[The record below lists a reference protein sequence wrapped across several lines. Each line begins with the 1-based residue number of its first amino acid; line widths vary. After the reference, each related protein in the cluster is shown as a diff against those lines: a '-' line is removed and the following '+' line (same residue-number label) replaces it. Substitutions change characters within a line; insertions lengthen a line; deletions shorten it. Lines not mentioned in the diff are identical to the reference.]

1 MKKFLLFAAA
11 ALMVTSASAQLKA
24 PVVRSKGAIN
34 KEKLSQL
41 PKPQKMD
48 LSQISSTREMTN
60 PDMSAQSLVNLR
72 APKKAGYLE
81 AYYKRP
87 AGMYVSPFN
96 ANNGEGLWSFGDMV
110 FLMAKPFADYL
121 FTGEISG
128 EVDETTSCAWD
139 IWIRPYGGYI
149 GLDNEIGFYY
159 NSYWSVDSVPI
170 FYAVDGPLDDQNANW
185 FEYQIRGYDTE
196 ENVGGGVTVNS
207 VTPARILTVDNNE
220 TVALMFEDGEN
231 MDFMYSSKT
240 MISGGRNADQVG
252 MLSRYYGA
260 EPWGDNEYG
269 WWFGKNASHV
279 DGMAQCFEK
288 PQHPYLLK
296 NVYLQAANNYQE
308 NIGMV
313 VNNNVKMY
321 CKVYKLSEI
330 PDYQEVGG
338 ARLPM
343 EPGELIVTGEATVTP
358 TTGEALNGLITF
370 TLKANDPVTGLTY
383 EYHPTIDY
391 PIMITIEGY
400 NDPGMEDLVEFS
412 AFVSVDDQVD
422 EGYGELCYLKTG
434 IFETEIDEH
443 GDTVYDEE
451 GNPVEFFTGEY
462 QWRGLNNYF
471 SGGTLTLKT
480 GLSIFIGTEN
490 PFLTFEHGYEDGEYT
505 FPEEGGPMSD
515 TFEYSDGSVYVT
527 DGVVF
532 FSSVPG
538 EDGDMWMT
546 WNGQDE
552 LPDWLEINLVDTYD
566 EETGEFTNEVVAQ
579 VTAEPLP
586 DNLQY
591 RSAVIR
597 FEIAGDFIDF
607 KFKQGEA
614 PDPIPGD
621 VDGNGEVNIADVNCL
636 IKVIL
641 GQVDAD
647 IYEGR
652 ADVNEDDEVNIA
664 DVNAVIAIILK
675 G

>member
-1 MKKFLLFAAA
+1 MNICMKKFLLFAAA
-11 ALMVTSASAQLKA
+11 ALMVASASAQLKRA
-24 PVVRSKGAIN
+24 PIVRSKKAIN
-34 KEKLSQL
+34 KEMLSQL
-41 PKPQKMD
+41 PTPQKVD
-48 LSQISSTREMTN
+48 LAQITSSREMRN
-60 PDMSAQSLVNLR
+60 PDMSAQSLVPNR

-81 AYYKRP
+81 PYYKRP

-96 ANNGEGLWSFGDMV
+96 ANNGEGLWSFGDLV

-121 FTGEISG
+121 FMGEVSG
-128 EVDETTSCAWD
+128 EVDENTDVSWD
-139 IWIRPYGGYI
+139 IFIRDETYYVDHEP
-149 GLDNEIGFYY
+149 GFYF
-159 NSYWSVDSVPI
+159 NSYWWIDECPI
-170 FYAVDGPLDDQNANW
+170 FYAVDGDDWDNAY
-185 FEYQIRGYDTE
+185 EYQIKAYDTE
-196 ENVGGGVTVNS
+196 ELPGGGIKVNNE
-207 VTPARILTVDNNE
+207 TPAVILSVDNNE
-220 TVALMFEDGEN
+220 TVSIMFDEEN

-260 EPWGDNEYG
+260 EPWGENEYG

-296 NVYLQAANNYQE
+296 NVYLQCANNYEE

-313 VNNNVKMY
+313 VNNPVKLY

-338 ARLPM
+338 ARLPLD
-343 EPGELIVTGEATVTP
+343 PGELIVTGEATITP
-358 TTGEALNGLITF
+358 TTGEALNGLVTF
-370 TLKANDPVTGLTY
+370 VLKAKDPMTGLTY

-391 PIMITIEGY
+391 PIMIAIEGY

-434 IFETEIDEH
+434 IYEYEIDEQ
-443 GDTVYDEE
+443 GDTVKDEE
-451 GNPVEFFTGEY
+451 GNPVRFFTGEY

-471 SGGTLTLKT
+471 SNGTLTLKT
-480 GLSIFIGTEN
+480 GLSIFISTEN
-490 PFLTFEHGYEDGEYT
+490 PFITFVHGLEDGEYH
-505 FPEEGGPMSD
+505 FPDEGGLATK
-515 TFEYSDGSVYVT
+515 TFEYSDGSVYT
-527 DGVVF
+527 TESIDF
-532 FSSVPG
+532 LSSVPG

-546 WNGQDE
+546 CNGSDE

-566 EETGEFTNEVVAQ
+566 EEGNFTNNVTAQ
-579 VTAEPLP
+579 VTAEALP
-586 DNLQY
+586 ADVQY
-591 RSAVIR
+591 RKATIR
-597 FEIAGDFIDF
+597 FEIPGDYIEY
-607 KFKQGEA
+607 KFTQGEE
-614 PDPIPGD
+614 PPHPQGD

-652 ADVNEDDEVNIA
+652 ALVNDDDEVNIA

>member
-41 PKPQKMD
+41 PKPQQVD

-60 PDMSAQSLVNLR
+60 PDMSAQSLVNLK

-81 AYYKRP
+81 PYYKRP
-87 AGMYVSPFN
+87 AGMYVAPYFN
-96 ANNGEGLWSFGDMV
+96 NNGEGFWGIGDYV

-121 FTGEISG
+121 FHGEVNG
-128 EVDETTSCAWD
+128 EVDENTDVSWD
-139 IWIRPYGGYI
+139 IFIRDETYYV
-149 GLDNEIGFYY
+149 DHEYDFYY
-159 NSYWSVDSVPI
+159 SSYWWLDDCPI
-170 FYAVDGPLDDQNANW
+170 FYAVDGDDWANS
-185 FEYQIRGYDTE
+185 FMYQIKSYDTE
-196 ENVGGGVTVNS
+196 ENIGGGVTVKGE
-207 VTPARILTVDNNE
+207 TPALILSSDNNE
-220 TVALMFEDGEN
+220 TVSLMFDSEN

-240 MISGGRNADQVG
+240 MISGGRYADQVG

-260 EPWGDNEYG
+260 EPYDQNEYG

-288 PQHPYLLK
+288 PQHPYLL
-296 NVYLQAANNYQE
+296 NHVYLQAAPNYEDQV
-308 NIGMV
+308 GMV

-343 EPGELIVTGEATVTP
+343 EPGELIVTGEAILTP
-358 TTGEALNGLITF
+358 TTGEASNGLITF
-370 TLKANDPVTGLTY
+370 TLKANDPMTGLTY

-391 PIMITIEGY
+391 PIMIAIEGY

-451 GNPVEFFTGEY
+451 GNPKEFFTGEY

-490 PFLTFEHGYEDGEYT
+490 PFLTFVHGYEDGEYT

-527 DGVVF
+527 DGIVF
-532 FSSVPG
+532 LSSVPG

-552 LPDWLEINLVDTYD
+552 LPDWLEINLVDEYD
-566 EETGEFTNEVVAQ
+566 EETGEFTNQVVAQ

-607 KFKQGEA
+607 KFKQGEE
-614 PDPIPGD
+614 PDYEKGD
-621 VDGNGEVNIADVNCL
+621 VNGDGEVNIADVNCL